1 MAVKWRFFSHLRAG
15 GDEDA
20 VRVYCEHIEKRSGHR
35 MQQGLATDVWKLVTE
50 DYVRAAKALFESMVL
65 QGFNANYPIPLD
77 IEGRL
82 LNGSHRLACALAL
95 ELPEVPIETGPY
107 MAWAP
112 PWGEAWFKEHM
123 PGDFL
128 RISTDWIHLAT

>member
-1 MAVKWRFFSHLRAG
+1 VAVKWRFFSHLQFG

-20 VRVYCEHIEKRSGHR
+20 VRVYKEHIEKRSGHR
-35 MQQGLATDVWKLVTE
+35 MRAGLATDVWKMVTD
-50 DYVRAAKALFESMVL
+50 DYVAAATALHASMVRD
-65 QGFNANYPIPLD
+65 GYDPRYPIPLD
-77 IEGRL
+77 VEGRL

-95 ELPEVPIETGPY
+95 DLKEVPIEAAHY
-107 MAWAP
+107 LAWAP

-128 RISTDWIHLAT
+128 RISTDWMHLTL